1 MGSAGEALIR
11 EAGLEMT
18 FWQENYS
25 FIREVYDTRYQKMV
39 EWMDN
44 VEMAIQKVCASKVYT
59 SAEFKREK
67 DNFHSLCK
75 NLERAETKKWL
86 TETLETLM
94 KERAPD
100 EQKEE
105 HKKLKLIMERHK
117 NLIPK
122 IQETLVKTECYWKCY
137 SYGDDLIPIFEFIDD
152 LRNRSVKELLSG
164 NSDQT
169 EEHIEKQD
177 KVINILDN
185 KKKMVM
191 DFIAKGEKL
200 MEDANCPKF
209 LDGHVKNLKEAW
221 DDTNEKAQLRK
232 KALSDNFNSWDI
244 FETQKT
250 ENHKQLDLVDTEY
263 ENIKKIFDLRAGPS
277 DYNTRMKTA
286 ENFRKLIGDI
296 FNTVSGANDCLQQML
311 PEDMKS
317 PMKDEVKKIET
328 RMEVLKKTEDRL
340 VFIDDFNKR
349 LSTFDKNVTD
359 LEDWLSEG
367 RKRLDGIKNPV
378 EMLSPE
384 DRVTK
389 TMEVQEDI
397 TKKSEFCAKQEAE
410 KDEIFPK
417 QGEKVSSD
425 AKKFLERIKNVRAEL
440 NKLDEEIKTE
450 CAKFSEDV
458 KYFAEFQTGI
468 KAFDPWMKKAEQRI
482 TDGLMQPKSLVEACE
497 ILGSSKNFQEEC
509 EAKLK
514 ILEEA
519 AASAQKMT
527 THADSDEKVDAY
539 KERWVKVH
547 EISKEWVARMTT
559 LVECWNKLDGNVGE
573 LSSWVEKKDSAA
585 PEGQSELSIEKLETQ
600 LNTLKTMFA
609 EKQKL
614 VADLEVYG
622 AGGAAPA
629 AEADAAAAPPPAE
642 AAPAPHAEEPAAE

>member
-1 MGSAGEALIR
+1 
-11 EAGLEMT
+11 
-18 FWQENYS
+18 
-25 FIREVYDTRYQKMV
+25 MV

-117 NLIPK
+117 GMLPK
-122 IQETLVKTECYWKCY
+122 IQDTLVKTECYWKCY

-152 LRNRSVKELLSG
+152 LRNRSVKELVCGS
-164 NSDQT
+164 SEQT

-177 KVINILDN
+177 KVLNSLEN
-185 KKKMVM
+185 KRKMVM

-200 MEDANCPKF
+200 MQDPNCPKF
-209 LDGHVKNLKEAW
+209 LDGHVKKLREAW
-221 DDTNEKAQLRK
+221 EDTNEKAQTRK
-232 KALSDNFNSWDI
+232 KALADNLSSWET
-244 FETQKT
+244 FENEKV
-250 ENHKQLDLVDTEY
+250 ECHKQLDLADTEF
-263 ENIKKIFDLRAGPS
+263 ENIKKIFDLKAGPT
-277 DYNTRMKTA
+277 DYEMRMKTA
-286 ENFRKLIGDI
+286 ANFRKGIQGIYD
-296 FNTVSGANDCLQQML
+296 TVSGANDCLQQML
-311 PEDMKS
+311 PDEKKQ
-317 PMKDEVKKIET
+317 PMGDEVAELKT
-328 RMEVLKKTEDRL
+328 RMDILKKTDDRL
-340 VFIDDFNKR
+340 IFILDFNQR
-349 LSTFDKNVTD
+349 LAVFDKNVIELD
-359 LEDWLSEG
+359 DWLAEG
-367 RKRLDGIKNPV
+367 RKRLDGIKNPTEV
-378 EMLSPE
+378 LSPE

-397 TKKSEFCAKQEAE
+397 NKKSEFCSKQETE
-410 KDEIFPK
+410 KGEIFPK

-425 AKKFLERIKNVRAEL
+425 AKKFIERLKKVRDEITR
-440 NKLDEEIKTE
+440 LDTEIKAE

-468 KAFDPWMKKAEQRI
+468 KVFDPWMKKVEQRI
-482 TDGLMQPKSLVEACE
+482 LDGLNQPKSLVEACE
-497 ILGSSKNFQEEC
+497 ILGDSKNFQEEC

-514 ILEEA
+514 VLEEA

-527 THADSDEKVDAY
+527 THDDSDEKVEGY
-539 KERWVKVH
+539 KERWVKTH

-573 LSSWVEKKDSAA
+573 LSSWVNTKDSAA
-585 PEGQSELSIEKLETQ
+585 PEGKSEISIEKLESQ

-614 VADLEVYG
+614 VADLEAYG
-622 AGGAAPA
+622 AGGGAPAAPA
-629 AEADAAAAPPPAE
+629 EAAAPPAGTPADPPAE
-642 AAPAPHAEEPAAE
+642 ETPAA

>member
-1 MGSAGEALIR
+1 
-11 EAGLEMT
+11 MT
-18 FWQENYS
+18 FWTENYQ

-94 KERAPD
+94 KERAAD

-117 NLIPK
+117 GMLPK
-122 IQETLVKTECYWKCY
+122 IQDTLVKTECYWKCY

-152 LRNRSVKELLSG
+152 LRNRSVKELVCGS
-164 NSDQT
+164 SEQT

-177 KVINILDN
+177 KVLNSLEN
-185 KKKMVM
+185 KRKMVM

-200 MEDANCPKF
+200 MQDPNCPKF
-209 LDGHVKNLKEAW
+209 LDGHVKKLREAW
-221 DDTNEKAQLRK
+221 DDTNEKAQTRK
-232 KALSDNFNSWDI
+232 KALADNLSSWET
-244 FETQKT
+244 FENEKV
-250 ENHKQLDLVDTEY
+250 ENHKQLDLADAEFD
-263 ENIKKIFDLRAGPS
+263 NIKKIFDLKAGPT
-277 DYNTRMKTA
+277 DYEMRMKTA
-286 ENFRKLIGDI
+286 ANFRKGIEGLFD
-296 FNTVSGANDCLQQML
+296 TVSGANDCLQQML
-311 PEDMKS
+311 PDEKKQ
-317 PMKDEVKKIET
+317 PMADEVGEIKT
-328 RMEVLKKTEDRL
+328 RMERLTKTDERL
-340 VFIDDFNKR
+340 AFILDFNQR
-349 LSTFDKNVTD
+349 LAVFDKNVVE
-359 LEDWLSEG
+359 LEDWLGEG
-367 RKRLDGIKNPV
+367 RKRLDGIRNPT
-378 EMLSPE
+378 ELLSPE

-397 TKKSEFCAKQEAE
+397 NKKSEFCGKQETE
-410 KDEIFPK
+410 KAEIFPK

-425 AKKFLERIKNVRAEL
+425 AKKFIERLKKVRDEL
-440 NKLDEEIKTE
+440 NKLDAEIKAE

-482 TDGLMQPKSLVEACE
+482 VDGLKQPKSLVEACE
-497 ILGSSKNFQEEC
+497 VLGDSKNFQEEC

-527 THADSDEKVDAY
+527 THDDSDEKVQGY
-539 KERWVKVH
+539 KERWVKAH

-573 LSSWVEKKDSAA
+573 LSSWVNTKDSAA
-585 PEGQSELSIEKLETQ
+585 PEGKSEISIEKLETQ

-614 VADLEVYG
+614 VADLEAYG
-622 AGGAAPA
+622 AGGGAPA
-629 AEADAAAAPPPAE
+629 AAE
-642 AAPAPHAEEPAAE
+642 AAPAEAAAPAPEAEAAPADAAPAEETPAA